1 MKRKTYKEFLLGQRV
16 QVVDDVY
23 NYEGI
28 NLKYEHGTVIETYE
42 GYQFRNDDAYKVKF
56 DNKRLKPIMLYSR
69 NLRKLQGW
77 RVNYAI
83 CDI

>member
-1 MKRKTYKEFLLGQRV
+1 MRGQTHKQMIIGQRV
-16 QVVDDVY
+16 QVLHDVY

-28 NLKYEHGTVIETYE
+28 NLKYEHGTIIQTYE
-42 GYQFRNDDAYKVKF
+42 GYRFRNDHAYKVKF

-77 RVNYAI
+77 RVNYGLSI
-83 CDI
+83 